1 MSKRTELVK
10 GFYQKFDEDT
20 RLTKSR
26 QGQLEY
32 RVTMDYI
39 HRYLKKGASV
49 IEIGAAT
56 GRYSIAL
63 AKEGFDVTSVE
74 LVEENLNILKD
85 HGKGLDNLHAFQG
98 DALDLS
104 RFADNTFDVTLLF
117 GPMYH
122 LYNSEDQHKAI
133 SEAVRVT
140 KKNGIILVAFLSV
153 HSILMTNYLFKWGTF
168 TEGYKENFNED
179 NSIKHFPEQMFT
191 GFDIVEFEDLFK
203 EHSVEYITTA
213 AVDNVLEIAERRADF
228 TLADEDFE
236 TLVRYQLDNCE
247 KRELLGSSTH
257 LLYICKK
264 A

>member
-85 HGKGLDNLHAFQG
+85 H
-98 DALDLS
+98 
-104 RFADNTFDVTLLF
+104 
-117 GPMYH
+117 
-122 LYNSEDQHKAI
+122 
-133 SEAVRVT
+133 
-140 KKNGIILVAFLSV
+140 
-153 HSILMTNYLFKWGTF
+153 
-168 TEGYKENFNED
+168 
-179 NSIKHFPEQMFT
+179 
-191 GFDIVEFEDLFK
+191 
-203 EHSVEYITTA
+203 
-213 AVDNVLEIAERRADF
+213 
-228 TLADEDFE
+228 
-236 TLVRYQLDNCE
+236 
-247 KRELLGSSTH
+247 
-257 LLYICKK
+257 
-264 A
+264 

>member
-32 RVTMDYI
+32 RITMDYI

-63 AKEGFDVTSVE
+63 AREGFDVTSVE

-85 HGKGLDNLHAFQG
+85 HGKGRDNLHAFQG

-104 RFADNTFDVTLLF
+104 RFADDSFDVTLLF

-153 HSILMTNYLFKWGTF
+153 HSILMTNYLFRWGNF
-168 TEGYKENFNED
+168 TEGYEENFNED
-179 NSIKHFPEQMFT
+179 NTIKHYPEQMFT

-228 TLADEDFE
+228 TLADEDYE

-257 LLYICKK
+257 LLYICRKS
-264 A
+264 